1 MSTVTDNV
9 RLVKERI
16 AEAAIRSGR
25 KPESVVL
32 VAAAKGIEAERV
44 EEAIACGVSIV
55 GENRVQEALTK
66 FSKVSLKADWHMI
79 GHLQTNKVKKALD
92 IFSTIQSVD
101 SLRLAREISRR
112 AEQLGKE
119 TEVLIEV
126 NTSGEPTK
134 FGVEPE
140 NLIEVLGEA
149 MSIPYLKIVGLMT
162 IGVFSNDP
170 ERVQPCFRVLREL
183 KMRCIDQFRETARM
197 KLLSMG
203 MSNDFETAIEEG
215 SNMVRIGTAIFGP
228 RT

>member
-149 MSIPYLKIVGLMT
+149 MSIPHLKIVGLMT
-162 IGVFSNDP
+162 IGVFSSDP

-183 KMRCIDQFRETARM
+183 KMRCIDQFKETARM

>member
-1 MSTVTDNV
+1 MSTIADNV
-9 RLVKERI
+9 KLVQERI
-16 AEAAIRSGR
+16 AEAAIRSGG

-32 VAAAKGIEAERV
+32 VAAAKGIEVERV
-44 EEAIACGVSIV
+44 EEAIACGITVV
-55 GENRVQEALTK
+55 GENRVQEALPK
-66 FSKVSLKADWHMI
+66 FRKVSLRADWHMI

-101 SLRLAREISRR
+101 SLRLATEISRR
-112 AEQLGKE
+112 AEQSGKE

-126 NTSGEPTK
+126 NTSGESTK

-140 NLIEVLGEA
+140 SLTRVVGETMNLPG
-149 MSIPYLKIVGLMT
+149 LKIVGLMT
-162 IGVFSNDP
+162 IGVFSDDP
-170 ERVQPCFRVLREL
+170 ERVRPCFRLLREL
-183 KMRCIDQFRETARM
+183 KMRCIDQFEDTARL
-197 KLLSMG
+197 KFLSMG

>member
-1 MSTVTDNV
+1 LSTVTDNV

-149 MSIPYLKIVGLMT
+149 MSIPHLKIVGLMT
-162 IGVFSNDP
+162 IGVFSSDP

-183 KMRCIDQFRETARM
+183 KMRCIDQFKETARM

>member
-1 MSTVTDNV
+1 
-9 RLVKERI
+9 
-16 AEAAIRSGR
+16 
-25 KPESVVL
+25 
-32 VAAAKGIEAERV
+32 
-44 EEAIACGVSIV
+44 
-55 GENRVQEALTK
+55 
-66 FSKVSLKADWHMI
+66 MI

-162 IGVFSNDP
+162 IGVFSSDP

-183 KMRCIDQFRETARM
+183 KMRCIDQFKETARM

>member
-1 MSTVTDNV
+1 MSTISENV
-9 RLVKERI
+9 RVVRERI

-44 EEAIACGVSIV
+44 EEAIACGVGVI
-55 GENRVQEALTK
+55 GENRVQEALGK
-66 FSKVSLKADWHMI
+66 FSNVSLKADWHMI
-79 GHLQTNKVKKALD
+79 GHLQTNKVKKALE
-92 IFSTIQSVD
+92 IFTTIQSVD

-112 AEQLGKE
+112 AEQAGKE
-119 TEVLIEV
+119 TEALIEV

-134 FGVEPE
+134 FGVEPD
-140 NLIEVLGEA
+140 NLLDFIEDAANL
-149 MSIPYLKIVGLMT
+149 SYLKIAGLMT
-162 IGVFSNDP
+162 IGLFSSDP
-170 ERVQPCFRVLREL
+170 ERVRPCFQLLREL
-183 KMRCIDQFRETARM
+183 KMHCDDHFKDTDRLS
-197 KLLSMG
+197 LLSMG